1 MAKDP
6 LAADPL
12 MAALAKLGLDSV
24 DGAFCF
30 AGGTDLD
37 RPGLAHRRRTR
48 FTVTDNRGC
57 VHTLYMK
64 RYAAEPLAWR
74 ARRVVTY
81 GLGRSPAAVEFENIR
96 TAHATGLPTMR
107 ALVFGQEQNGLG
119 VQRSYLVFTAVP
131 GESLAS
137 CAKGFI
143 AAHGT
148 GSEPVCRLT
157 SGLANLIRRLHL
169 AGYVHRDLYA
179 SHVFL
184 DRRDGRLDLY
194 LIDLARMFA
203 PRWRT
208 RRWLI
213 KDLAQLRFSMPPEWV
228 KHHWQAFMCHYMEG
242 APAAEIAAF
251 SLATERK
258 ATRIFQQLLRRQQV
272 QTSQSPAK

>member
-1 MAKDP
+1 MAEDP

-12 MAALAKLGLDSV
+12 MAAITQLGLDSV
-24 DGAFCF
+24 DGAFRF

-48 FTVTDNRGC
+48 FTVTDDRGC
-57 VHTLYMK
+57 VHTLYLK
-64 RYAAEPLAWR
+64 RYAAEPFAWR
-74 ARRVVTY
+74 ARRVMTY

-96 TAHATGLPTMR
+96 TAHAAGLPTMR

-131 GESLAS
+131 GEPLAF
-137 CAKGFI
+137 CAQKFL
-143 AAHGT
+143 AAHGP

-157 SGLANLIRRLHL
+157 SGLADLVRNLHR

-208 RRWLI
+208 RRWRI

-228 KHHWQAFMCHYMEG
+228 KHHWQAFLCGHMEG
-242 APAAEIAAF
+242 APPAEIAAF

-258 ATRIFQQLLRRQQV
+258 ARRIFQQLLRRQRAK
-272 QTSQSPAK
+272 TPQSPAK

>member
-57 VHTLYMK
+57 VHTLYLK

-81 GLGRSPAAVEFENIR
+81 GLGRSPATVEFENIR

-137 CAKGFI
+137 CA
-143 AAHGT
+143 
-148 GSEPVCRLT
+148 
-157 SGLANLIRRLHL
+157 RLHL

-203 PRWRT
+203 PRWRK